1 MMPASIRAII
11 CWLSLKPDST
21 STPALIA
28 IATRSPT
35 GLSSTPQ
42 GIVVAIA
49 VSELTLPSKP
59 SFSRNNSVVMPLEN
73 DIPTS
78 FGKYFCPT
86 GTP

>member
-1 MMPASIRAII
+1 MPESISDII
-11 CWLSLKPDST
+11 CLLSLNPDNT

-28 IATRSPT
+28 IATRSAT

-59 SFSRNNSVVMPLEN
+59 SFSLSNSVVIPFEN
-73 DIPTS
+73 DMPTS
-78 FGKYFCPT
+78 FGRYLCPT